1 MIDRWPVPAEIEPLV
16 AAIVVRAFPEA
27 IWLFGSRARGDHRAN
42 SDWDLAVTLS
52 EGASL
57 DLLDPMTYWA
67 LPKSLGVQATII
79 PALASDISDC
89 WGVPNTLGFDLAR
102 DGRRLDVGS

>member
-1 MIDRWPVPAEIEPLV
+1 MA
-16 AAIVVRAFPEA
+16 RALPEQ
-27 IWLFGSRARGDHRAN
+27 IWLFGSRARGDYRAD
-42 SDWDLAVTLS
+42 SDWDLVVS
-52 EGASL
+52 IGEGASL

-67 LPKSLGVQATII
+67 LPKVLGVQATII
-79 PALASDISDC
+79 PALSSDISDC